1 MCDQWLPWPWLG
13 ARRPPCDHDVVTHNE
28 DWAACAV
35 SVDPEPV
42 DVVFGELAGD
52 LAPVCRRRDLRANA
66 LLYVRGLLMPGVA
79 GNCWSLAEAVGLD
92 RPYRLQHLL
101 ERASWDED
109 AARDAVRSFLAR
121 HLGVDGGVLIFDETG
136 QGKKGTATA
145 AAGRQYSGTMGRVE
159 NVIVAVYTTYATD
172 KGHALIDRDLY
183 AQEDW
188 FADPE
193 RMAKAGFPPGH
204 AFVTKPELAIAQ
216 AKRALAAGIRPDWA
230 AGDEVYGRSRA
241 LRELC
246 EEHGIGYVFAV
257 PVDFHLTTS
266 GQVRLRAD
274 QALDLVQDKGWN
286 RRSCGAGAKG
296 PRFYDWAWIAT
307 DHPRRQLLIRRSISD
322 PSEIAY
328 FYAYAPPGYVC
339 SLTDLV
345 KVAGTRWKVEDDF
358 QDAKST
364 IGLDQTQVRL
374 YRAWKRHVTLAMAAL
389 AFLAVLAALEKAA
402 HPAPVL
408 PHDPDQ
414 SPPAD
419 CGTIALTVPEAQRLF
434 HLFTMLT
441 RGDLPTCTTRAHLE
455 LHLRWSD
462 WRRRHQARARWH
474 HYRTRLALIA

>member
-1 MCDQWLPWPWLG
+1 MRGRRLPRVRLG
-13 ARRPPCDHDVVTHNE
+13 ARRPPRDHDVVTHDEN
-28 DWAACAV
+28 WAACAV
-35 SVDPEPV
+35 SVGPDPV
-42 DVVFGELAGD
+42 AAVFAELAGD
-52 LAPVCRRRDLRANA
+52 LAPACRRRDLRANA

-101 ERASWDED
+101 ERACWDED
-109 AARDAVRSFLAR
+109 AARDAVRAFLAR
-121 HLGVDGGVLIFDETG
+121 HLGADGGVLIFDETG
-136 QGKKGTATA
+136 QAKKGTATA

-159 NVIVAVYTTYATD
+159 NVIVAVYTTYATG

-183 AQEDW
+183 VQQDW
-188 FADPE
+188 FADPQ

-204 AFVTKPELAIAQ
+204 AFATKPELAIAQ
-216 AKRALAAGIRPDWA
+216 AKRALAAGIRPAWA
-230 AGDEVYGRSRA
+230 AGDEVYGRSSG
-241 LRELC
+241 LRELF
-246 EEHGIGYVFAV
+246 EAQGIGYVFAV

-266 GQVRLRAD
+266 GQVCMRAD
-274 QALDLVQDKGWN
+274 QALALVEAAGWN
-286 RRSCGAGAKG
+286 RRSCGTGAKG
-296 PRFYDWAWIAT
+296 PRYYDWAWIAT
-307 DHPRRQLLIRRSISD
+307 DHPRRSLLIRRSISD
-322 PSEIAY
+322 PSELAY
-328 FYAYAPPGYVC
+328 FYAYAPAGRAC

-345 KVAGTRWKVEDDF
+345 KIAGTRWKVEDDF

-374 YRAWKRHVTLAMAAL
+374 YRAWKRHATLAMAAL
-389 AFLAVLAALEKAA
+389 AFLAVLAAIEKAA

-414 SPPAD
+414 TPPAD

-441 RGDLPTCTTRAHLE
+441 RDLPPRATRAQVA

-474 HYRTRLALIA
+474 HYRTRLALIT

>member
-1 MCDQWLPWPWLG
+1 MT
-13 ARRPPCDHDVVTHNE
+13 HDE

-35 SVDPEPV
+35 SVDPDPV
-42 DVVFGELAGD
+42 DAIFAELAAG
-52 LAPVCRRRDLRANA
+52 LAPTCGRRDLRANA

-92 RPYRLQHLL
+92 RPHRLQHLL
-101 ERASWDED
+101 DRASWDED

-121 HLGVDGGVLIFDETG
+121 HLGADGGVLIFDETG

-145 AAGRQYSGTMGRVE
+145 AVGRQYSGTMGRVE
-159 NVIVAVYTTYATD
+159 NVIVAVYTTYATE

-183 AQEDW
+183 VQEDW
-188 FADPE
+188 FADPR

-204 AFVTKPELAIAQ
+204 AFATKPELAIAQ
-216 AKRALAAGIRPDWA
+216 AKRALAAGIRPAWA

-241 LRELC
+241 LREVF
-246 EEHGIGYVFAV
+246 EREGIGYVFAV
-257 PVDFHLTTS
+257 PVDHRITLV
-266 GQVRLRAD
+266 GQVRMRAD
-274 QALDLVQDKGWN
+274 QALNLVEAKGWN
-286 RRSCGAGAKG
+286 RCSCGAGAKG
-296 PRFYDWAWIAT
+296 PRYYDWAWIAT
-307 DHPRRQLLIRRSISD
+307 ASPCHTLLIRRSISD

-328 FYAYAPPGYVC
+328 FYAYTSEGGAC

-345 KVAGTRWKVEDDF
+345 TIAGMRWKVEDDF
-358 QDAKST
+358 QDSKST
-364 IGLDQTQVRL
+364 VGLDQTQVRL
-374 YRAWKRHVTLAMAAL
+374 YRAWKRHATLAMAAL
-389 AFLAVLAALEKAA
+389 AFLAVLTAIEKAA

-408 PHDPDQ
+408 PHHPDQ
-414 SPPAD
+414 APPTT

-441 RGDLPTCTTRAHLE
+441 HGQPLCATRAQVAF
-455 LHLRWSD
+455 HLRWSD

>member
-1 MCDQWLPWPWLG
+1 MD
-13 ARRPPCDHDVVTHNE
+13 
-28 DWAACAV
+28 AV
-35 SVDPEPV
+35 
-42 DVVFGELAGD
+42 FAELAAG
-52 LAPVCRRRDLRANA
+52 LAPACPRRDLRANA
-66 LLYVRGLLMPGVA
+66 LLYVRGLLMPQVA

-109 AARDAVRSFLAR
+109 AARDAVRAFLAR
-121 HLGVDGGVLIFDETG
+121 HLGADGGVLIFDETG
-136 QGKKGTATA
+136 QAKKGTATA

-159 NVIVAVYTTYATD
+159 NVIVAVYTTYATE

-183 AQEDW
+183 VQEDW
-188 FADPE
+188 FADPQ

-204 AFVTKPELAIAQ
+204 AFATKPDLAIAQ
-216 AKRALAAGIRPDWA
+216 AKRALAAGIRPAWA
-230 AGDEVYGRSRA
+230 AGDEVYGRSGA
-241 LRELC
+241 LRELL
-246 EEHGIGYVFAV
+246 EARGIGYVFAV
-257 PVDFHLTTS
+257 PVDFHITTS
-266 GQVRLRAD
+266 GQVRMRAD
-274 QALDLVQDKGWN
+274 AALDLVESAGWN

-296 PRFYDWAWIAT
+296 PRYYDWAWIAT

-328 FYAYAPPGYVC
+328 FYAYAPEGHAC

-358 QDAKST
+358 QDAKSSV
-364 IGLDQTQVRL
+364 GLDQTQVRL

-389 AFLAVLAALEKAA
+389 AFLAVLAAIEKAA

-408 PHDPDQ
+408 PTDPDQ
-414 SPPAD
+414 TPPAD

-434 HLFTMLT
+434 HLFTTLT
-441 RGDLPTCTTRAHLE
+441 RDLPLRTARARLT

>member
-1 MCDQWLPWPWLG
+1 LD
-13 ARRPPCDHDVVTHNE
+13 AHRPPRDHDVVTQH
-28 DWAACAV
+28 DDGAACAV
-35 SVDPEPV
+35 SVDPDPV
-42 DVVFGELAGD
+42 AAVFGELAAG
-52 LAPVCRRRDLRANA
+52 LAPVCGRRDLRANA

-121 HLGVDGGVLIFDETG
+121 HLGADGGVLIFDETG
-136 QGKKGTATA
+136 QAKKGTATA

-159 NVIVAVYTTYATD
+159 NVIVAVYTAYATE
-172 KGHALIDRDLY
+172 KGHALIDRDIY
-183 AQEDW
+183 VQEEW
-188 FADPE
+188 FDDPR

-204 AFVTKPELAIAQ
+204 AFATKPDLAIEQ
-216 AKRALAAGIRPDWA
+216 AKRALAAGIRPAWA

-246 EEHGIGYVFAV
+246 EQEGIGYVFAV

-266 GQVRLRAD
+266 GQVRMRAD
-274 QALDLVQDKGWN
+274 QALDLVEDTGWN

-328 FYAYAPPGYVC
+328 FYAYAPEGYVC

-358 QDAKST
+358 QDSKST
-364 IGLDQTQVRL
+364 VGLDQTQVRL

-389 AFLAVLAALEKAA
+389 AFLAVLAAIEKAA

-408 PHDPDQ
+408 PRDPDQ
-414 SPPAD
+414 TPPAD

-441 RGDLPTCTTRAHLE
+441 CALPPCPTRAQIA

-474 HYRTRLALIA
+474 HYRTRLAPIA

>member
-1 MCDQWLPWPWLG
+1 MWGRWLRWPRLG
-13 ARRPPCDHDVVTHNE
+13 ASRPPRDHDVVTHNE

-35 SVDPEPV
+35 SVDPDPV
-42 DVVFGELAGD
+42 DVVFAQLAAG

-121 HLGVDGGVLIFDETG
+121 HLGADGGVLIFDETG
-136 QGKKGTATA
+136 QAKKGTATA

-159 NVIVAVYTTYATD
+159 NVIVAVYTTYATET
-172 KGHALIDRDLY
+172 GHALIDRDLY
-183 AQEDW
+183 AQEEW
-188 FADPE
+188 FSDPQ

-204 AFVTKPELAIAQ
+204 AFVTKPDLAIAQ
-216 AKRALAAGIRPDWA
+216 AKRALAAGIRPAWA

-246 EEHGIGYVFAV
+246 EQEGIGYVFAV

-266 GQVRLRAD
+266 GQVRMRAD
-274 QALDLVQDKGWN
+274 AAVALVERTGWN

-296 PRFYDWAWIAT
+296 PRYYDWAWIAT

-328 FYAYAPPGYVC
+328 FYAYAPEGCVC

-358 QDAKST
+358 QDCKST

-389 AFLAVLAALEKAA
+389 AFLAVLAAIEKAA

-414 SPPAD
+414 APPAD

-434 HLFTMLT
+434 HLSMML
-441 RGDLPTCTTRAHLE
+441 RRDLSHGTALAQVA
-455 LHLRWSD
+455 LHLGWSD

-474 HYRTRLALIA
+474 HYRTRLALSA

>member
-1 MCDQWLPWPWLG
+1 MCGQWLRWPRLG
-13 ARRPPCDHDVVTHNE
+13 VSRPPCDHDVVTHNE

-35 SVDPEPV
+35 SVDPDPV
-42 DVVFGELAGD
+42 DVVFAQLAAG
-52 LAPVCRRRDLRANA
+52 LAPACRRRDLRANA

-121 HLGVDGGVLIFDETG
+121 HLGADGGVVIFDETG
-136 QGKKGTATA
+136 QAKKGTATA

-172 KGHALIDRDLY
+172 RGHALIDRDIY
-183 AQEDW
+183 VQEDW
-188 FADPE
+188 FADPQ

-204 AFVTKPELAIAQ
+204 AFATKPDLAIAQ
-216 AKRALAAGIRPDWA
+216 AKRALAAGIRPAWA

-246 EEHGIGYVFAV
+246 EQEGIGYVFAV

-266 GQVRLRAD
+266 GQVRMRAD
-274 QALDLVQDKGWN
+274 AALTLVEAAGWN

-296 PRFYDWAWIAT
+296 PRYYDWAWIAT

-328 FYAYAPPGYVC
+328 FYAFAPPGYVC

-358 QDAKST
+358 QDSKST
-364 IGLDQTQVRL
+364 VGLDQTQVRL

-414 SPPAD
+414 TPPAD

-441 RGDLPTCTTRAHLE
+441 CALPPSTTSVQVA

>member
-1 MCDQWLPWPWLG
+1 
-13 ARRPPCDHDVVTHNE
+13 VTHDE

-35 SVDPEPV
+35 SVDPDPV
-42 DVVFGELAGD
+42 AVVFAELAGD

-109 AARDAVRSFLAR
+109 SARDAVRCFLTR
-121 HLGVDGGVLIFDETG
+121 HLGADGGVLIFDETG
-136 QGKKGTATA
+136 QAKKGAMTA

-159 NVIVAVYTTYATD
+159 NVIVAVYTTYATE

-183 AQEDW
+183 VQEEW
-188 FADPE
+188 FADPQ

-204 AFVTKPELAIAQ
+204 AFITKPDLAVAQ
-216 AKRALAAGIRPDWA
+216 AKRALAAGIRPAWA

-241 LRELC
+241 LRELF
-246 EEHGIGYVFAV
+246 EQEGIGYVFAV
-257 PVDFHLTTS
+257 PADFHITTS
-266 GQVRLRAD
+266 GQVRMRAD
-274 QALDLVQDKGWN
+274 AALALVEPAGWN

-296 PRFYDWAWIAT
+296 PRYYDWAWIAT

-322 PSEIAY
+322 PSEIAC
-328 FYAYAPPGYVC
+328 FYAYAPEGRVC

-389 AFLAVLAALEKAA
+389 AFLAVLAAIEKAA
-402 HPAPVL
+402 HPAPIL

-414 SPPAD
+414 TPPAD

-434 HLFTMLT
+434 HLYMMLT
-441 RGDLPTCTTRAHLE
+441 HGLPPCMTRAQIA

-462 WRRRHQARARWH
+462 WRRHHQARARWH
-474 HYRTRLALIA
+474 HYRTRLARIA